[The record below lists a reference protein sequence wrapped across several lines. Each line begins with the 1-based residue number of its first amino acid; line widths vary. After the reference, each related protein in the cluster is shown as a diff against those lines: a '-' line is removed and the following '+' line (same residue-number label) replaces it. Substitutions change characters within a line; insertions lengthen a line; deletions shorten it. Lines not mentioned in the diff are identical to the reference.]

1 MYDFR
6 VNEKELQLE
15 NVWAYD
21 FKKYVV
27 LKLILCNNSQL
38 SQKMWLLLRMFL
50 SSNEPNRKNVCLEIS
65 IKASIR
71 KKRIRLHFQKRNR
84 NAKRPQKVLEKSI
97 LKFCTSFLAS
107 YNLTL
112 ISSRCISKHQHHL
125 HYKKREEESSSNKVA
140 CFPEFLLL

>member
-1 MYDFR
+1 MEVSHLIIERRANLYDLR
-6 VNEKELQLE
+6 VNEKELLLE
-15 NVWAYD
+15 NVWAYE
-21 FKKYVV
+21 FKKYMV
-27 LKLILCNNSQL
+27 LILILCNNSQL
-38 SQKMWLLLRMFL
+38 SQKMWLLLRTFL

-112 ISSRCISKHQHHL
+112 ISSRCISKHHL
-125 HYKKREEESSSNKVA
+125 HYKKRRRVV
-140 CFPEFLLL
+140 LQ